1 MGIGVEFI
9 VVVLSVIEVVAAIV
23 AAVVVI
29 VAVVAIIGRPA
40 IGWRRHRGAR
50 FRPTWAWCVARV
62 QRRVKVSCRRH
73 GLASKAT
80 GQLTI

>member
-1 MGIGVEFI
+1 MGIGIEFV

-29 VAVVAIIGRPA
+29 VVVAIIGRPA

-62 QRRVKVSCRRH
+62 QRRVKVSCR
-73 GLASKAT
+73 
-80 GQLTI
+80 